1 MGLLERVRAIIRAN
15 ISDILN
21 RAEDPEK
28 ALDQMIADM
37 NENLVKARQ
46 AAALAIAA
54 QSRLQAQYEQRIQAA
69 EEWQRRAAAAVD
81 RGDDDAAR
89 DALRRKLQY
98 QQEAKQLH
106 ESLQA
111 QSAHLEDLRSNVEQL
126 GVVAQVAQDRQAADE
141 GAKTGRGQERQRP
154 GEVIARPLAANKR
167 QPGLPR
173 PRGRRLP
180 QPPDRRVPPSPH
192 RAAPYHP
199 AADRPAPGGAPA
211 ARSPAGTAPPR
222 SGGDPPA
229 HRRGW
234 RLRGRRRPPGRAAS
248 RSSGRS
254 RSRADHRAGPPG
266 GRERRADERTP
277 YSPDATAPSGRPA
290 RRGSDRSG
298 APEQSARRLPG
309 TRSG

>member
-98 QQEAKQLH
+98 QREAKQLH

-126 GVVAQVAQDRQAADE
+126 EARIQETILRRNQLVARYRTAEASQKLAQELARTGTLGATMEQLESKAIDAEAQAAAYHELSRDSLEERFAQLEEGTSVEDE
-141 GAKTGRGQERQRP
+141 
-154 GEVIARPLAANKR
+154 LAALK
-167 QPGLPR
+167 QQ
-173 PRGRRLP
+173 RLLG
-180 QPPDRRVPPSPH
+180 Q
-192 RAAPYHP
+192 
-199 AADRPAPGGAPA
+199 
-211 ARSPAGTAPPR
+211 
-222 SGGDPPA
+222 
-229 HRRGW
+229 
-234 RLRGRRRPPGRAAS
+234 
-248 RSSGRS
+248 GRS
-254 RSRADHRAGPPG
+254 EG
-266 GRERRADERTP
+266 
-277 YSPDATAPSGRPA
+277 
-290 RRGSDRSG
+290 
-298 APEQSARRLPG
+298 
-309 TRSG
+309 